1 LKGQRVNRLHYRA
14 IFLILSHRHCIERVS
29 LRIQL
34 FNAYAGLE
42 SNVSNC
48 LSRHAKP
55 ANDGHLKTGQR

>member
-34 FNAYAGLE
+34 FDALALVHPIGL
-42 SNVSNC
+42 VTG
-48 LSRHAKP
+48 
-55 ANDGHLKTGQR
+55 DGHRFAFLDTF